1 MEIPWPQETRREDT
15 HSFESSL
22 VREGNVNMSPPCGH
36 RRAAFP
42 IDDTGADLAGFLFK
56 QERINATLLLH
67 EEVCV
72 SVCLPA
78 YLPACLIV

>member
-1 MEIPWPQETRREDT
+1 
-15 HSFESSL
+15 
-22 VREGNVNMSPPCGH
+22 MSPPCGH

-78 YLPACLIV
+78 YLPTHPPPPIYCGICFETGSHYAILAILEL